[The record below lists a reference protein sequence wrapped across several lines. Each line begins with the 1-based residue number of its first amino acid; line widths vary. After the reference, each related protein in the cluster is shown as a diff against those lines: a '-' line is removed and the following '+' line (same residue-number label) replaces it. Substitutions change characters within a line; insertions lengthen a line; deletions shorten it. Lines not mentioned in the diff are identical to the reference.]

1 MPPEAHEE
9 LQAHAD
15 AGRVEILQ
23 DTEVPLLFFQ
33 TPLPMTLLSALRH
46 YLCVPCAERIRG
58 HSRRCQ
64 RRLGTGQTKVGTG

>member
-23 DTEVPLLFFQ
+23 DTEVPLTLFP
-33 TPLPMTLLSALRH
+33 TPLPMIL
-46 YLCVPCAERIRG
+46 
-58 HSRRCQ
+58 
-64 RRLGTGQTKVGTG
+64 